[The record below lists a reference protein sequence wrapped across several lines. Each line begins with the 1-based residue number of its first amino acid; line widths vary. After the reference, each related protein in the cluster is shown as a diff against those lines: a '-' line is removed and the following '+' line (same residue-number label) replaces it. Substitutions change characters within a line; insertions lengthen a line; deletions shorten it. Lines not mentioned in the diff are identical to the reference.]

1 MGWDGLHFAFREF
14 GLVVGPAHLGQAVFD
29 HGHCDTVVDGADER
43 AEVAADAVCLAD
55 DGHGLVRDAARAE
68 ADLEFVRRLQVDA
81 LVGAVL
87 AAQMNPREGQ
97 IMQMMAPTI
106 TTGDAAT
113 DKQIKALQVEMEA
126 KIKAIRDEYQAK
138 IKAAIGERKAT
149 MIAPKMSSSATA
161 EEMRGRGMMMSSSSP
176 RRDGEMMR
184 ASSTSYGERYG
195 APMRRDGDR
204 IPETQE
210 VKGEST
216 GGAVSGGSLNE
227 GGIRGFFGK
236 FFGR

>member
-1 MGWDGLHFAFREF
+1 MTIKNMKKYIITTSVALIALSSVYAESGETKTNPL
-14 GLVVGPAHLGQAVFD
+14 
-29 HGHCDTVVDGADER
+29 ER
-43 AEVAADAVCLAD
+43 TGRPVMATST
-55 DGHGLVRDAARAE
+55 RP
-68 ADLEFVRRLQVDA
+68 
-81 LVGAVL
+81 
-87 AAQMNPREGQ
+87 QMNPREGQ
-97 IMQMMAPTI
+97 MMQMMAPTI

-210 VKGEST
+210 VKGESA
-216 GGAVSGGSLNE
+216 GGAVSSGSLNE